1 MSSNWNTFFFF
12 PKIKIKSVHSGH
24 KSGLFYPVS
33 DIMGASLT
41 NALKLLELLNAF
53 NGAAVIP
60 VSFIIVTFGT
70 MSLEPFYGS
79 LNLSKKEA
87 S

>member
-1 MSSNWNTFFFF
+1 
-12 PKIKIKSVHSGH
+12 
-24 KSGLFYPVS
+24 
-33 DIMGASLT
+33 MGASLT